1 MDTNFTKIL
10 HVLNDITIKH
20 QQTLEEL
27 EKIRSNSVIINKSM
41 AKTFIDDFDY
51 VMQCVRNASSGNDI
65 DWEEVVCELGF
76 NPYNVIVEMKK
87 QL

>member
-10 HVLNDITIKH
+10 HVLNDISEKYAK
-20 QQTLEEL
+20 TLEEL
-27 EKIRSNSVIINKSM
+27 EKIRSSSVIINKHT
-41 AKTFIDDFDY
+41 AKAFVDDFDY
-51 VMQCVRNASSGNDI
+51 VMQCVRDASSGKHI

-76 NPYNVIVEMKK
+76 SPYNMIVEMKK